1 MIRIQDI
8 HSLTDFH
15 RHTKAHVRRLKR
27 TGRPELLTVNGQ
39 AELVVQS
46 ACAYEK
52 LMQQLQRC
60 RMQKEQYATPIAP
73 ALDRAG

>member
-46 ACAYEK
+46 ASAYER
-52 LMQQLQRC
+52 LIQNVERC
-60 RMQKEQYATPIAP
+60 RARNNRHPTAISPDFHRM
-73 ALDRAG
+73 G